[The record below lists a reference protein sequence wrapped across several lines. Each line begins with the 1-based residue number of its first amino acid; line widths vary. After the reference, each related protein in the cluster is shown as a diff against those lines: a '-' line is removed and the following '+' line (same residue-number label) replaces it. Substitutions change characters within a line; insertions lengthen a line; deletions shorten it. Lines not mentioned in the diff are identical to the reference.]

1 MDFSLNDIQEMMRD
15 GASRFIQ
22 KEYDFET
29 RRKLAKS
36 DMGYDQKNWDLFAEL
51 GWLALPIDEEAGG
64 IGGSV
69 LDTIILQEELGK
81 GLVVEPYF
89 PTVLLGAN
97 LINKFATDAQ
107 KETILEAVISGS
119 QKLALAHGEG
129 HAPFDLTQM
138 RTTASKNA
146 NGYVLNGKKS
156 LVLGAE
162 TADLLLVVARTS
174 VNTGDQDGLT
184 VFGVKPDHPGVTLRH
199 YLTNDGL
206 RASEITFDGAEI
218 NDEDV
223 IGTADQAYKPVHAVL
238 LEGLVNLS
246 AEAVGIMEKLV
257 DLTSEYLRVREQFN
271 SPIGRF
277 QALQHRTAD
286 MFMEKEQAKSMLYFA
301 AIEAAE
307 QTDGFERACEMLK
320 VRIGNAARFVG
331 QQAVQLHGGM
341 GVSDEL
347 SVGHYFKRLTCINSL
362 LGSRD
367 YHLNNLVKAAQ
378 A

>member
-36 DMGYDQKNWDLFAEL
+36 DIGYDQKNWDLFAEL
-51 GWLALPIDEEAGG
+51 GWLALPIAEEAGG
-64 IGGSV
+64 IGGTV

-81 GLVVEPYF
+81 GLVIEPYF
-89 PTVLLGAN
+89 STVLLGAN
-97 LINKFATDAQ
+97 LINKFGTGSQ
-107 KETILEAVISGS
+107 KETILEAVISGT
-119 QKLALAHGEG
+119 QKLALAHSEG
-129 HAPFDLTQM
+129 HAPFDLTRMQ
-138 RTTASKNA
+138 TTAEKTD
-146 NGYVLNGKKS
+146 NGYVLSGKKS

-162 TADLLLVVARTS
+162 TSDLLLVVARTS
-174 VNTGDQDGLT
+174 GDAGDKAGLT
-184 VFGVKPDHPGVTLRH
+184 VFGIKPDHAGVTLRN
-199 YLTNDGL
+199 YPTNDGL
-206 RASEITFDGAEI
+206 RASDITFSDVEI
-218 NDEDV
+218 SASDI
-223 IGTADQAYKPVHAVL
+223 IGKADHAYASVSSVL
-238 LEGLVNLS
+238 LEGIVNLS

-257 DLTSEYLRVREQFN
+257 ELTSEYLRVREQFN

-286 MFMEKEQAKSMLYFA
+286 MFMEKEQSKSMLYYA
-301 AIEAAE
+301 AIETAE
-307 QTDGFERACEMLK
+307 QTDGFEDACAMLK

-341 GVSDEL
+341 GVTDEL
-347 SVGHYFKRLTCINSL
+347 SVGHYFKRLTCINNL

-367 YHLNNLVKAAQ
+367 YHLNNLVRNAQ
-378 A
+378 S